1 MSGAG
6 QRFKC
11 NPFHGLT
18 RNPTG
23 FIPGI
28 GLANTWLTPGKSR
41 LACFLF
47 VCQYIRIFTGIKGV
61 PTEILVFGTHGAI
74 ALPEAL
80 PHPQWFALTVKRRY
94 EKVVAHSLRRR
105 GLEDFLP
112 LYVMRRCWSDR
123 IKAVEFPLFP
133 GYVFCR
139 FDYDRRLPV
148 LCIPG
153 VTSIVGYAKLP
164 TPLSESE
171 IASIRTI
178 LTSNLPAQPWPGSP
192 RRSIDPH
199 RARAAGRFTGYAHT
213 RKGLAAGGRQPGF
226 VAARSGRGGRSGH
239 CVCDKPRGGQSH
251 PWEASLMV

>member
-1 MSGAG
+1 
-6 QRFKC
+6 
-11 NPFHGLT
+11 
-18 RNPTG
+18 
-23 FIPGI
+23 
-28 GLANTWLTPGKSR
+28 
-41 LACFLF
+41 
-47 VCQYIRIFTGIKGV
+47 
-61 PTEILVFGTHGAI
+61 
-74 ALPEAL
+74 LPEAL

-178 LTSNLPAQPWPGSP
+178 LTSNLPAQPWPVVRAGQ
-192 RRSIDPH
+192 SIRIERGPLAGLQGMLIREKDSLRVVVSLDLLQ
-199 RARAAGRFTGYAHT
+199 RAVAVEVDRDIVCATS
-213 RKGLAAGGRQPGF
+213 LAAESH
-226 VAARSGRGGRSGH
+226 SG
-239 CVCDKPRGGQSH
+239 
-251 PWEASLMV
+251 EASLMV